1 MVKITFPDGSV
12 NEYKDA
18 ITPAEVAKS
27 IGERLFR
34 DALAAK
40 IDNDIV
46 DLSKPIEKDCKLQ
59 ILTFDSKEGKEVY
72 WHSSSHIMAAAVKK
86 IFPDV
91 RLGIGPAIDEG
102 FYYDFDNLKVTPED
116 MPKIEAEIKGIIK
129 QDLKFERSDVS
140 KEEARKIFKDEKFK
154 LELIND
160 LEGDIVSTYRLGD
173 YVDLCKGPHV
183 PSSGKVGVVKL
194 LRISGAYWKGDSN
207 NQMLQRIYAISF
219 RTQKELD
226 SFVKQREEAESRDHS
241 KLGRELDLFI
251 TSPVVGKGLPLFTP
265 KGTTMLMTLQRWIE
279 DEEIKR
285 GYMFTKTPSMAKSDL
300 YKISGH
306 WDHYRDK
313 MFTFKTGEGEEM
325 ALRPMTCPFQFMIYK
340 SKSRSYREL
349 PIRYTETSKLFRYE
363 LSGELH
369 GLIRVWEFT
378 LADAHIICMPDQLEA
393 EFEKVLDLI
402 QYILKTLGLNDYW
415 YRFSKWDPKDKEKYI
430 DNPQAWE
437 SSQKIMKNIL
447 DKLKLKYEEVEG
459 EAAFYG
465 PKLDIQMKNVWG
477 KEDTFFT
484 VQIDFALPE
493 RFDLTYV
500 DKENKESRPMI
511 IHRSSIGCYERTL
524 AALIEKYAGAF
535 PIWLSP
541 IQARIITVSD
551 KSMEYAESVKK
562 KLEENGIRV
571 EMDYSST
578 TLEYKIRSAQ
588 LQKIPCMLTIGEKEA
603 QAGTVAIRTREGK
616 VIFGVKIEDFVKQ
629 ILEDIKNKK

>member
-1 MVKITFPDGSV
+1 MVKITLPDGSV
-12 NEYKDA
+12 NEFKDGV
-18 ITPAEVAKS
+18 TPLEIAKS
-27 IGERLFR
+27 IGERLAR

-40 IDNDIV
+40 INDDIV
-46 DLSKPIEKDCKLQ
+46 DVSMPINSDSKIS
-59 ILTFDSKEGKEVY
+59 IITFDSKEGKEIY

-86 IFPDV
+86 LYPNV
-91 RLGIGPAIDEG
+91 RFGIGPAIDEG
-102 FYYDFDNLKVTPED
+102 FYYDFDGLKITPD
-116 MPKIEAEIKGIIK
+116 DIPKIEAEIKIIIK
-129 QDLKFERSDVS
+129 QDLKFERKEVS
-140 KEEARKIFKDEKFK
+140 KEEAKNIFKDEKFK
-154 LELIND
+154 LDLINE
-160 LEGDIVSTYRLGD
+160 LEGKISTYKLGD
-173 YVDLCKGPHV
+173 FVDLCRGPHV
-183 PSSGKVGVVKL
+183 PSSGKIGALKL
-194 LRISGAYWKGDSN
+194 LKIAGAYWKGDSN
-207 NQMLQRIYAISF
+207 NQMLQRVYAISF
-219 RTQKELD
+219 RTQKEMD
-226 SFVKQREEAESRDHS
+226 SFIKQREEAESRDHS

-285 GYMFTKTPSMAKSDL
+285 GYLFTKTPSMAKSDL

-306 WDHYRDK
+306 WDHYKDK
-313 MFTFKTGEGEEM
+313 MFTFKTSEEEEM

-363 LSGELH
+363 MSGELH

-393 EFEKVLDLI
+393 EFEKVLELI

-415 YRFSKWDPKDKEKYI
+415 YRFSKWDPKDKDKYI
-430 DNPQAWE
+430 DNSEAWE
-437 SSQKIMKNIL
+437 ASQKTMKKIL
-447 DKLKLKYEEVEG
+447 DKLKLKYEEKDG

-493 RFDLTYV
+493 RFELTYV
-500 DKENKESRPMI
+500 DKDNRESKPMI

-535 PIWLSP
+535 PVWLSP
-541 IQARIITVSD
+541 VQARIVTVSD
-551 KSMEYAESVKK
+551 KSMEYAERVKK
-562 KLEENGIRV
+562 NIEESGVRI
-571 EMDYSST
+571 EIDYGST
-578 TLEYKIRSAQ
+578 TLEYKVRNAQ
-588 LQKIPCMLTIGEKEA
+588 LQKIPYIITIGEKEA
-603 QAGTVAIRTREGK
+603 QADTIAVRTRDGK
-616 VIFGVKIEDFVKQ
+616 VAFGVKVQDFLKQ
-629 ILEDIKNKK
+629 ITEEIKSRK